1 MIKPAD
7 GIRRNISSMFAASSE
22 EKSNDGPRP
31 TCPKVSSRSK
41 VNKKAQS
48 ARASL
53 PPLCQQP
60 PSLAAV
66 LVSRPLFSHTRVLR
80 NIPSDQPLSVK
91 EFPCRVAKLEHG
103 RAFDDRKNSE
113 EPNWIASELRSHVPD
128 RITDALPALR

>member
-1 MIKPAD
+1 MIKLAD
-7 GIRRNISSMFAASSE
+7 GLCRNISSMFAASSE
-22 EKSNDGPRP
+22 ERSHDGPRP

-41 VNKKAQS
+41 VNKK

-80 NIPSDQPLSVK
+80 NIPSEQPLSVK
-91 EFPCRVAKLEHG
+91 ESPCRVTQLGHG
-103 RAFDDRKNSE
+103 RAFDDKKNSE
-113 EPNWIASELRSHVPD
+113 EPHWIASELRSHIPD
-128 RITDALPALR
+128 RITDALPAQR